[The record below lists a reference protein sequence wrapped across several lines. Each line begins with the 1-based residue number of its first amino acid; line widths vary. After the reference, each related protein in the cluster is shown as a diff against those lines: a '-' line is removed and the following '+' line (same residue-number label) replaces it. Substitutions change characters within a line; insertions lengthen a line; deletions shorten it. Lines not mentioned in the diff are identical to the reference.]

1 MAMTVESDG
10 AQKEPLR
17 SPARA
22 DFYRYEEPRREG
34 GESRS
39 WVAIDKTT
47 AMIVGA
53 IASASLAIA
62 IAGGTALVQK
72 VDETAKDVE
81 RGRAERIA
89 DFGEVS
95 KNISIVETKLN
106 QLITQLTQLELR
118 IERSISN
125 DLATRDKK
133 IEQMEK
139 QFNELRD
146 NMNEIDREKR
156 RQR

>member
-1 MAMTVESDG
+1 MISGGDVPQNET
-10 AQKEPLR
+10 LR

-22 DFYRYEEPRREG
+22 DFYRYEDHQRDG
-34 GESRS
+34 GGSRS
-39 WVAIDKTT
+39 WIAIDKTT

-53 IASASLAIA
+53 IASTSLAVA

-89 DFGEVS
+89 DFGEVT

-106 QLITQLTQLELR
+106 QLMTQLTQLELR
-118 IERSISN
+118 IERSVSN
-125 DLATRDKK
+125 DLAARDKK

-139 QFNELRD
+139 QVNDLRD
-146 NMNEIDREKR
+146 EMGYIDRDKQR
-156 RQR
+156 RSR

>member
-1 MAMTVESDG
+1 MISGGDVP
-10 AQKEPLR
+10 QNEPLR

-22 DFYRYEEPRREG
+22 DFYRYEDHQREAG
-34 GESRS
+34 SSRS
-39 WVAIDKTT
+39 WIAIDKTT

-53 IASASLAIA
+53 IASTSLAVA

-72 VDETAKDVE
+72 VDDTAKDVE

-89 DFGEVS
+89 DFGEVT

-106 QLITQLTQLELR
+106 QLMTQLTQLELR

-125 DLATRDKK
+125 DLAARDKK

-139 QFNELRD
+139 QVNDLRD
-146 NMNEIDREKR
+146 EMGYIDRDKQR
-156 RQR
+156 RPR

>member
-1 MAMTVESDG
+1 MTGESNGDHW
-10 AQKEPLR
+10 EPLR

-22 DFYRYEEPRREG
+22 DFYRYQEYRREPADG
-34 GESRS
+34 RN
-39 WVAIDKTT
+39 WIPIDKTT

-53 IASASLAIA
+53 IASASLAVA

-72 VDETAKDVE
+72 VDETAKEVE

-95 KNISIVETKLN
+95 KNISVVETKLN
-106 QLITQLTQLELR
+106 QLISQLTLLETR
-118 IERSISN
+118 IERSISS

-133 IEQMEK
+133 IEQIEREMID
-139 QFNELRD
+139 LRNTVND
-146 NMNEIDREKR
+146 YSHDLKR
-156 RQR
+156 SR

>member
-1 MAMTVESDG
+1 MTAESDG
-10 AQKEPLR
+10 DHKEPLR

-22 DFYRYEEPRREG
+22 DYYRYEEHRREPADG
-34 GESRS
+34 RN
-39 WVAIDKTT
+39 WIAIDKTT

-72 VDETAKDVE
+72 VDETAKEVE

-106 QLITQLTQLELR
+106 QLISQLTQLELR

-125 DLATRDKK
+125 DLSTRDKK
-133 IEQMEK
+133 IEQIEK
-139 QFNELRD
+139 QMNDLRNSVTD
-146 NMNEIDREKR
+146 LSRDTR
-156 RQR
+156 RVR

>member
-1 MAMTVESDG
+1 MTVESNG
-10 AQKEPLR
+10 EHKEPLR

-22 DFYRYEEPRREG
+22 DFYRYEEHRREPTD
-34 GESRS
+34 SRN
-39 WVAIDKTT
+39 WIAIDKTT

-53 IASASLAIA
+53 IASASLAVA

-106 QLITQLTQLELR
+106 QLISQLTQLELR

-139 QFNELRD
+139 Q
-146 NMNEIDREKR
+146 MNEIRDNLSDFDRDKR
-156 RQR
+156 RVR

>member
-1 MAMTVESDG
+1 
-10 AQKEPLR
+10 
-17 SPARA
+17 
-22 DFYRYEEPRREG
+22 
-34 GESRS
+34 
-39 WVAIDKTT
+39 
-47 AMIVGA
+47 MIVGA
-53 IASASLAIA
+53 IASTSLAVA

-72 VDETAKDVE
+72 VDETAKEVE

-133 IEQMEK
+133 NEQMEK
-139 QFNELRD
+139 QVNELRD
-146 NMNEIDREKR
+146 ELSYIDHDKQR
-156 RQR
+156 RVR

>member
-1 MAMTVESDG
+1 MTVEG
-10 AQKEPLR
+10 NGEQKEPLR

-22 DFYRYEEPRREG
+22 DFYRYEEHRREQND
-34 GESRS
+34 SRN
-39 WVAIDKTT
+39 WIAIDKTT

-53 IASASLAIA
+53 IASASLAVA

-72 VDETAKDVE
+72 VDQTAKDVE

-106 QLITQLTQLELR
+106 QLISQLTQLELR

-125 DLATRDKK
+125 DLAARDKR

-139 QFNELRD
+139 QMNDLRD
-146 NMNEIDREKR
+146 TFSDLNQER
-156 RQR
+156 RRAR

>member
-1 MAMTVESDG
+1 MISEGDVPQNEL
-10 AQKEPLR
+10 LR

-22 DFYRYEEPRREG
+22 DFYRYDDHRREPAG
-34 GESRS
+34 NRS
-39 WVAIDKTT
+39 WIAIDKTT

-53 IASASLAIA
+53 IASTSLAVA

-106 QLITQLTQLELR
+106 QIMSQFAQLELR

-125 DLATRDKK
+125 DLAARDKK

-139 QFNELRD
+139 QVNDLRD
-146 NMNEIDREKR
+146 ELSYIDHDKQR
-156 RQR
+156 RPPR